1 MNIPAKIKIGKAKYK
16 TYVVRSLDRKRGEIN
31 FLEKQITIATHSLS
45 DDRYSVKERTDTLV
59 HELVHGILK
68 EMGHAQ
74 YADEKFVGEFSKQIS
89 SVLRQCGAVV

>member
-16 TYVVRSLDRKRGEIN
+16 TRVVRSLDCKRGEIN
-31 FLEKQITIATHSLS
+31 FIDRHITIATHSLS
-45 DDRYSVKERTDTLV
+45 DDKYSVQERTDTLV

-74 YADEKFVGEFSKQIS
+74 FADEKFVGEFSKQIS
-89 SVLRQCGAVV
+89 SVMRQCGAVV